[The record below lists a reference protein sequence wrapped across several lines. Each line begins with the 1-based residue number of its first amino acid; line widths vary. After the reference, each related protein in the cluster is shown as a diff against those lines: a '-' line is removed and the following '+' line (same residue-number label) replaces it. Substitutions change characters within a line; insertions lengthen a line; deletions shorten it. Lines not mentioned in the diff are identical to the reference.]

1 LLSVVLPKSPACF
14 DRIGAIR
21 IAPCTAGWVV
31 GMAIIVTR
39 PRRAARRAPG
49 AVAQNQVASL
59 WFSSTSRRR
68 SRLTRF
74 KESFAF
80 LLGVFLHMSTGDCC
94 RQVEDSRFRPKLNRS
109 ETQIRTGGRV
119 NCIGAGFGIGF
130 ATAAPISKT
139 PLSPGRRSL
148 LACLFRE
155 ITCQEREL
163 PVYVCQMA
171 RRTWRMRPVL
181 LWALGIPIPVI
192 ILLYLFHV
200 I

>member
-1 LLSVVLPKSPACF
+1 MGGGHGDHRHSAATRCSESAGGGGTEPGRFTLVFF
-14 DRIGAIR
+14 D
-21 IAPCTAGWVV
+21 IAAPIASDTLQG
-31 GMAIIVTR
+31 IVR
-39 PRRAARRAPG
+39 VSARRI
-49 AVAQNQVASL
+49 
-59 WFSSTSRRR
+59 SSHVDRGLLPSGRRFQI
-68 SRLTRF
+68 S
-74 KESFAF
+74 A
-80 LLGVFLHMSTGDCC
+80 
-94 RQVEDSRFRPKLNRS
+94 KLNRS